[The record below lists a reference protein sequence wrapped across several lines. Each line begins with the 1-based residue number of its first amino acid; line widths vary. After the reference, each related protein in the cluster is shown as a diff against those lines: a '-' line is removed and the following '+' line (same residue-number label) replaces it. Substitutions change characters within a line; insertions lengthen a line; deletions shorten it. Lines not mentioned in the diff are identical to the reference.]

1 MDLKEMTIDQLE
13 ERKAEIVVSLD
24 NTEADLDLDA
34 LEQEVRSI
42 KEELETR
49 KAEEAKKAEIRASIA
64 KGEGTVMQKFEQETP
79 AVKTEE
85 EIRSSAEYCE
95 AWKNYIIN
103 NDPTECRSLLTTNV
117 SGGVPVPTIL
127 EEGIKTA
134 WENDD
139 IMSRVRR
146 TYVRG
151 NLKVAFELSADP
163 AYVHTEGTTA
173 PTEEALTFGVVEL
186 VAANVKKWIKISDEV
201 VALAG
206 PEFVQY
212 VRDELTYQI
221 VKKEAALAVTD
232 ITGASTSNSSSAI
245 GVPKITAAPSI
256 TVIPTAAANLS
267 DQASNL
273 VVIMNRLTEVEFLA
287 AHVAGNFAVDP
298 FAGIPRV
305 YTSALPAYS
314 TASAGDV
321 YAIVGDLSAEQFNFP
336 EGDGIVIKY
345 DDVTL
350 AEADMVKI
358 TGRRYAA
365 HKITRPGR
373 LCNIAKPSAQTT

>member
-103 NDPTECRSLLTTNV
+103 NDPTECRSLLTTNA

-186 VAANVKKWIKISDEV
+186 IPANVKKWIKISDEV

-221 VKKEAALAVTD
+221 VKKEASLAVTD

-267 DQASNL
+267 DQANNI
-273 VVIMNRLTEVEFLA
+273 VVIMNRLTEVEFLSA
-287 AHVAGNFAVDP
+287 FAAGNFAVDP
-298 FAGIPRV
+298 FAGVPRV

>member
-1 MDLKEMTIDQLE
+1 MEFKEMTIEELE
-13 ERKAEIVVSLD
+13 ARKAEIAAEVD
-24 NTEADLDLDA
+24 TEGADLDA
-34 LEQEVRSI
+34 LEEEVRAI
-42 KEELETR
+42 KEELEAR
-49 KAEEAKKAEIRASIA
+49 KAEEAKKVEIRAA
-64 KGEGTVMQKFEQETP
+64 VAAGAGTVIKKFE
-79 AVKTEE
+79 EE
-85 EIRSSAEYCE
+85 KKVMPTIEEVRGSAEYCE

-103 NDPTECRSLLTTNV
+103 NDPAECRALLTTNA
-117 SGGVPVPTIL
+117 SGGVPIPTIL
-127 EEGIKTA
+127 EDGIKTA
-134 WENDD
+134 WENDG

-186 VAANVKKWIKISDEV
+186 IPTNVKKWIKISDEV
-201 VALAG
+201 VALSG
-206 PEFVQY
+206 PEFVEY
-212 VRDELTYQI
+212 IRDELTYRI
-221 VKKEAALAVTD
+221 VKKEASLAVGD
-232 ITGASTSNSSSAI
+232 IAGASTSDSSTAI
-245 GVPKITAAPSI
+245 GVPKVTAAPSV

-273 VVIMNRLTEVEFLA
+273 VVIMNRLTEVEFTA
-287 AHVAGNFAVDP
+287 AYAAGNFAVDP
-298 FAGIPRV
+298 FAGMTKV

-314 TASAGDV
+314 TASDNAV

-358 TGRRYAA
+358 IGRRYAA
-365 HKITRPGR
+365 HKITRPGCF
-373 LCNIAKPSAQTT
+373 CNIAKPAAATT

>member
-13 ERKAEIVVSLD
+13 ERKAEIIVSLD
-24 NTEADLDLDA
+24 NSEAELDLDA

-103 NDPTECRSLLTTNV
+103 NDPTECRSLLTTNA

-186 VAANVKKWIKISDEV
+186 IPANVKKWIKISDEV

-221 VKKEAALAVTD
+221 VKKEASLAVTD

-267 DQASNL
+267 DQANNI
-273 VVIMNRLTEVEFLA
+273 VVIMNRLTEVEFLSA
-287 AHVAGNFAVDP
+287 FAAGNFAVDP
-298 FAGIPRV
+298 FAGVPRV

>member
-1 MDLKEMTIDQLE
+1 MNIKEMTIEQLE
-13 ERKAEIVVSLD
+13 ERRSAIVAELD
-24 NTEADLDLDA
+24 KPGADLDA
-34 LEQEVRSI
+34 LEKEAREI
-42 KEELETR
+42 KEELEAR
-49 KAEEAKKAEIRASIA
+49 KADEAKKAEIRSSIA
-64 KGEGTVMQKFEQETP
+64 MGKGTVMQKFEQKVPT
-79 AVKTEE
+79 AKTDE

-103 NDPTECRSLLTTNV
+103 NDPTECRSLLTTNA

-186 VAANVKKWIKISDEV
+186 IPANVKKWIKISDEV

-221 VKKEAALAVTD
+221 VKKEASLAVTD

-273 VVIMNRLTEVEFLA
+273 VVIMNRLTEVEFLSA
-287 AHVAGNFAVDP
+287 YAAGNFAVDP

-314 TASAGDV
+314 TASEGAV

>member
-13 ERKAEIVVSLD
+13 ERKAEIIVSLD
-24 NTEADLDLDA
+24 NSEAELDLDA
-34 LEQEVRSI
+34 LEKEVRSI

-103 NDPTECRSLLTTNV
+103 NDPTECRSLLTTNA

-186 VAANVKKWIKISDEV
+186 IPANVKKWIKISDEV

-221 VKKEAALAVTD
+221 VKKEASLAVTD

-245 GVPKITAAPSI
+245 GVPKVTAAPSI

-273 VVIMNRLTEVEFLA
+273 VVIMNRLTEVEFLSA
-287 AHVAGNFAVDP
+287 FAAGNFAVDP

>member
-13 ERKAEIVVSLD
+13 ERKAEIIVSLD
-24 NTEADLDLDA
+24 NSEAELDLDA

-221 VKKEAALAVTD
+221 VKKEASLAVTD

>member
-13 ERKAEIVVSLD
+13 ERKAEIIVSLD
-24 NTEADLDLDA
+24 NSEAELDLDA

-186 VAANVKKWIKISDEV
+186 IPANVKKWIKISDEV

-221 VKKEAALAVTD
+221 VKKEASLAVTD

-273 VVIMNRLTEVEFLA
+273 VVIMNRLTEVEFLSA
-287 AHVAGNFAVDP
+287 YAAGNFAIDP

-314 TASAGDV
+314 TASEGAV

>member
-1 MDLKEMTIDQLE
+1 MEIKDMTIEQLE
-13 ERKAEIVVSLD
+13 ERKTAIAAEID
-24 NTEADLDLDA
+24 APEADLDA
-34 LEQEVRSI
+34 LEEEARNI
-42 KEELETR
+42 KAELETR
-49 KAEEAKKAEIRASIA
+49 KAEEAKKAEIRSTVA
-64 KGEGTVMQKFEQETP
+64 KGEGTVMQKFETAP
-79 AVKTEE
+79 AAKTDE

-103 NDPTECRSLLTTNV
+103 NDPTECRSLLTTNA

-186 VAANVKKWIKISDEV
+186 IPANVKKWIKISDEV

-221 VKKEAALAVTD
+221 VKKEASLAVTD
-232 ITGASTSNSSSAI
+232 ITTAGTSNSSSAI
-245 GVPKITAAPSI
+245 GVPKITAAPSV

-273 VVIMNRLTEVEFLA
+273 VVIMNRLTEVEFLSA
-287 AHVAGNFAVDP
+287 FAAGNFAIDP